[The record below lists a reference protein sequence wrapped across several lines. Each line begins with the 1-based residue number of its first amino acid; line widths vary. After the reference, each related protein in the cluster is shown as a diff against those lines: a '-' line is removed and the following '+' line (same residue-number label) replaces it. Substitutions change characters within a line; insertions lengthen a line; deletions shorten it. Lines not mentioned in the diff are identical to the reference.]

1 MMNKEPMFLLTR
13 PLAWLDER
21 EALTGQWLMEH
32 FGMDIA
38 ALENTINVISF
49 SIDQLGESV
58 KAFSPGT
65 RDLES
70 EENMDKLKK
79 FVAVA
84 LLVEA
89 LDSLHAARRL
99 LLSGYFSKMFSCV
112 RTLIEALRSA
122 DICKDDEAKAREWL
136 EHREVKKSAKSEL
149 HLIVKGM
156 MRSYDFL
163 SQTGTH
169 PMVRSTVM
177 SSLGKPFA
185 FPDSPN
191 MQAQDSEKHTDIEK
205 ITGEP
210 IDKLNQFA
218 GLFLKYVN
226 ENYLID
232 WDKAPEIRQKRDII
246 LELANCRRFQ
256 RVSLASSLSLD
267 CVRERGWKC

>member
-1 MMNKEPMFLLTR
+1 MFLLTR

-21 EALTGQWLMEH
+21 EAQSGRWLMEH
-32 FGMDIA
+32 FGIDIT

-49 SIDQLGESV
+49 AIDQLGESV
-58 KAFSPGT
+58 KDFSIGIK
-65 RDLES
+65 DLKS
-70 EENMDKLKK
+70 EENKDKLKK

-84 LLVEA
+84 LLVQA
-89 LDSLHAARRL
+89 LDSLHATRRL

-122 DICKDDEAKAREWL
+122 DICKHDETKACEWL

-149 HLIVKGM
+149 NPIVKGM

-169 PMVRSTVM
+169 PMVRSTIM
-177 SSLGKPFA
+177 SSLGKPYA
-185 FPDSPN
+185 FPSSPN
-191 MQAQDSEKHTDIEK
+191 MQAEDPEKHIDIKSIIQEL
-205 ITGEP
+205 

-232 WDKAPEIRQKRDII
+232 WDKAPEIRQKRDVI
-246 LELANCRRFQ
+246 LGL
-256 RVSLASSLSLD
+256 
-267 CVRERGWKC
+267 G